1 MSKLFIV
8 EGNQTRVLDQ
18 KAFDNETLLQ
28 DVVERFPK
36 VIALE
41 DLGVTEP
48 FIVIGREV
56 ATKAGYIDVLCI
68 ESINESG
75 DDFHPRFPGRT
86 PSNAL

>member
-28 DVVERFPK
+28 DVVERFPE

-41 DLGVTEP
+41 EGN
-48 FIVIGREV
+48 R
-56 ATKAGYIDVLCI
+56 
-68 ESINESG
+68 
-75 DDFHPRFPGRT
+75 
-86 PSNAL
+86 ALHGHWARGGHQGWLH